1 MTWAEVWWDKIKA
14 SLAWPPKQDEPVDA
28 DYENWLAS
36 LEMGDGTE
44 DYDAGI

>member
-1 MTWAEVWWDKIKA
+1 MTWAEVWEKVKA
-14 SLAWPPKQDEPVDA
+14 SVVWPPKQDEPVDA

-36 LEMGDGTE
+36 GDGPE